1 MATATAERD
10 VSRGASSART
20 IMVVEDDPGM
30 RAVLRDVL
38 TDEGFQVH
46 EEPGPER
53 VAAAVERIRPRAIVL
68 DREMAGSNGIELLV
82 ALGRGYPGIPVLVIT
97 AFGGAA
103 VRAEAI
109 RAGAAGYLEKPFR
122 MAMLIDALRAIT
134 EARAAAIGAPDA

>member
-68 DREMAGSNGIELLV
+68 DREMAGSNGIELL
-82 ALGRGYPGIPVLVIT
+82 ATLGRGYPGIPVLVIT

-122 MAMLIDALRAIT
+122 MAMLLDTLRAIT
-134 EARAAAIGAPDA
+134 AARAAAIGAPDA

>member
-1 MATATAERD
+1 MATTERD
-10 VSRGASSART
+10 VPRGASSAQT
-20 IMVVEDDPGM
+20 ILVVEDDPGM

-53 VAAAVERIRPRAIVL
+53 VPAVVERIRPRAIVL
-68 DREMAGSNGIELLV
+68 DKEMPGSNGIELL
-82 ALGRGYPGIPVLVIT
+82 ATLGRRHPGIPVLVIT

-103 VRAEAI
+103 VRAEVI

-122 MAMLIDALRAIT
+122 MAMLLDTLRAIT
-134 EARAAAIGAPDA
+134 ETRAAALGAPDA

>member
-1 MATATAERD
+1 MGTATAERD

-30 RAVLRDVL
+30 RAVLREVL

-53 VAAAVERIRPRAIVL
+53 VPAAVERIRPRAIVL
-68 DREMAGSNGIELLV
+68 DRELPDSNGIELL
-82 ALGRGYPGIPVLVIT
+82 ATLARRYPGIPVLVIT
-97 AFGGAA
+97 SFGGAT

-109 RAGAAGYLEKPFR
+109 RAGAAAYLEKPFR
-122 MAMLIDALRAIT
+122 MAMLLDTLRAIT
-134 EARAAAIGAPDA
+134 EKRTAARGALDA

>member
-10 VSRGASSART
+10 VSRGASSAWT

-53 VAAAVERIRPRAIVL
+53 VAAVVERIRPRAIVL
-68 DREMAGSNGIELLV
+68 DKEMAGSNGIELL
-82 ALGRGYPGIPVLVIT
+82 ATLRRGYPGIPVLVIT

-122 MAMLIDALRAIT
+122 MAMLLDTLRAIT
-134 EARAAAIGAPDA
+134 DARAAAIGAPDA

>member
-1 MATATAERD
+1 MVTATAERD
-10 VSRGASSART
+10 VSRGASSAPT

-53 VAAAVERIRPRAIVL
+53 VPAAVERIRPRVIVL
-68 DREMAGSNGIELLV
+68 DKEMPGSSGIELLV
-82 ALGRGYPGIPVLVIT
+82 TLGRRYPGIPVLVIT

-103 VRAEAI
+103 VHAEAI

-122 MAMLIDALRAIT
+122 MAMLLDTLRAIT
-134 EARAAAIGAPDA
+134 AARAAAIGAPDA

>member
-1 MATATAERD
+1 MTMGTVEVDALREAAP
-10 VSRGASSART
+10 ARI

-38 TDEGFQVH
+38 THEGFQVH

-53 VAAAVERIRPRAIVL
+53 VPAEVERIRPRAIVL
-68 DREMAGSNGIELLV
+68 DKEMPKGNGIELL
-82 ALGRGYPGIPVLVIT
+82 ATLGRRHPGIPVLVIT
-97 AFGGAA
+97 AFGGAS

-122 MAMLIDALRAIT
+122 MAMLLDTLRAIT
-134 EARAAAIGAPDA
+134 DTRAAAIGASDA

>member
-1 MATATAERD
+1 MATATTERD
-10 VSRGASSART
+10 VPRGASSAQT
-20 IMVVEDDPGM
+20 ILVVEDDPGM

-53 VAAAVERIRPRAIVL
+53 VPAVVERIRPRAIVL
-68 DREMAGSNGIELLV
+68 DKEMPGSNGIELL
-82 ALGRGYPGIPVLVIT
+82 ATLGRRHPGIPVLVIT

-109 RAGAAGYLEKPFR
+109 RAGAAAYLEKPFR
-122 MAMLIDALRAIT
+122 MAMLLDTLRAIT
-134 EARAAAIGAPDA
+134 GTRAAALGAPDA

>member
-1 MATATAERD
+1 MATTERD
-10 VSRGASSART
+10 VPRGASSAQT
-20 IMVVEDDPGM
+20 ILVVEDDPGM

-53 VAAAVERIRPRAIVL
+53 VPAVVERIRPRAIVL
-68 DREMAGSNGIELLV
+68 DKEMSGSNGIELL
-82 ALGRGYPGIPVLVIT
+82 ATLGRRHPGIPVLVIT

-109 RAGAAGYLEKPFR
+109 RAGAAAYLEKPFR
-122 MAMLIDALRAIT
+122 MAMLLDTLRAIT
-134 EARAAAIGAPDA
+134 ETRAAALGAPDA

>member
-10 VSRGASSART
+10 LPRGAPSART

-46 EEPGPER
+46 EEAGPER
-53 VAAAVERIRPRAIVL
+53 VSAAVERVRPRAIVL
-68 DREMAGSNGIELLV
+68 DKEMEGGNGIDLL
-82 ALGRGYPGIPVLVIT
+82 AILGRRHPGIPVLVIT
-97 AFGGAA
+97 AFGGPA
-103 VRAEAI
+103 VRAEAM

-122 MAMLIDALRAIT
+122 MAMLLDTLRAIT
-134 EARAAAIGAPDA
+134 GARATAIGAPDA

>member
-38 TDEGFQVH
+38 IDEGFQVH

-122 MAMLIDALRAIT
+122 MTMLLDTLRAIT
-134 EARAAAIGAPDA
+134 AARAAAIGAPDA

>member
-38 TDEGFQVH
+38 IDEGFQVH

-68 DREMAGSNGIELLV
+68 DREMAGSNGIELL
-82 ALGRGYPGIPVLVIT
+82 ATLGRGYPAIPVLVIT

>member
-122 MAMLIDALRAIT
+122 MAMLLDTLRAIT
-134 EARAAAIGAPDA
+134 AVRAAAIGAPDA

>member
-1 MATATAERD
+1 MATATSERD
-10 VSRGASSART
+10 VPRGASSAQT
-20 IMVVEDDPGM
+20 ILVVEDDPGM

-53 VAAAVERIRPRAIVL
+53 VPAVVERIRPRAIVL
-68 DREMAGSNGIELLV
+68 DKEMPGSNGIELL
-82 ALGRGYPGIPVLVIT
+82 ATLGRRHPGIPVLVIT

-109 RAGAAGYLEKPFR
+109 RAGAAAYLEKPFR
-122 MAMLIDALRAIT
+122 MAMLLNTLRAIT
-134 EARAAAIGAPDA
+134 ETRAAALGDPDA

>member
-68 DREMAGSNGIELLV
+68 DREMAGSHGIELLV

-122 MAMLIDALRAIT
+122 MAMLLDTLRAIT
-134 EARAAAIGAPDA
+134 AARAAAIGAPDA

>member
-1 MATATAERD
+1 MATATTERD
-10 VSRGASSART
+10 VPRGASSAQT
-20 IMVVEDDPGM
+20 ILVVEDDPGM

-53 VAAAVERIRPRAIVL
+53 VPAVVERIRPRAIVL
-68 DREMAGSNGIELLV
+68 DKEMPGSNGIELL
-82 ALGRGYPGIPVLVIT
+82 ATLGRRHPGIPVLVIT

-109 RAGAAGYLEKPFR
+109 RAGAAAYLEKPFR
-122 MAMLIDALRAIT
+122 MAMLLDTLRVIT
-134 EARAAAIGAPDA
+134 ETRAAASGAPDA

>member
-1 MATATAERD
+1 
-10 VSRGASSART
+10 
-20 IMVVEDDPGM
+20 
-30 RAVLRDVL
+30 
-38 TDEGFQVH
+38 VH

-68 DREMAGSNGIELLV
+68 DNEMAGSNGIELL
-82 ALGRGYPGIPVLVIT
+82 AILGRGYPGIPVLVIT

-103 VRAEAI
+103 ARAEAI

-134 EARAAAIGAPDA
+134 EARAAARAAPDA

>member
-38 TDEGFQVH
+38 IDEGFQVH

-122 MAMLIDALRAIT
+122 MAMLLDTLRAIT
-134 EARAAAIGAPDA
+134 AARAAAIGAPDA

>member
-122 MAMLIDALRAIT
+122 MAMLLDTLRAIT
-134 EARAAAIGAPDA
+134 EARAAAIGTPDA

>member
-10 VSRGASSART
+10 LPRGGPSART

-38 TDEGFQVH
+38 TDAGFQVH

-53 VAAAVERIRPRAIVL
+53 VPAAVERIRPRAIVL
-68 DREMAGSNGIELLV
+68 DREMPGGNGTELL
-82 ALGRGYPGIPVLVIT
+82 ATLGRRYPGIPVLVIT

-103 VRAEAI
+103 VRAEVI

-122 MAMLIDALRAIT
+122 MAMLLDTLHAIT
-134 EARAAAIGAPDA
+134 GPRAAALGASDA

>member
-10 VSRGASSART
+10 VARGASSART

-38 TDEGFQVH
+38 THEGFQVH

-53 VAAAVERIRPRAIVL
+53 VTAAVERVRPRAIVL
-68 DREMAGSNGIELLV
+68 DKEMPGSNGTELLV
-82 ALGRGYPGIPVLVIT
+82 TLGRRHPGIPVLVIT
-97 AFGGAA
+97 AFGGSAT
-103 VRAEAI
+103 RAEVI

-122 MAMLIDALRAIT
+122 MAMLLDTLRAIT
-134 EARAAAIGAPDA
+134 DTRATAMGAPDA

>member
-1 MATATAERD
+1 MATATTERD
-10 VSRGASSART
+10 VPRGAPSAQT
-20 IMVVEDDPGM
+20 ILVVEDDPGM

-53 VAAAVERIRPRAIVL
+53 VPAVVERIRPRAIVL
-68 DREMAGSNGIELLV
+68 DKEMPGSNGIELL
-82 ALGRGYPGIPVLVIT
+82 ATLGRRHPGIPVLVIT

-109 RAGAAGYLEKPFR
+109 RAGAAAYLEKPFR
-122 MAMLIDALRAIT
+122 MAMLLDTLRVIT
-134 EARAAAIGAPDA
+134 KTRAAASGAPDA

>member
-10 VSRGASSART
+10 VSRGTSSART
-20 IMVVEDDPGM
+20 ILVVEDDPGM

-68 DREMAGSNGIELLV
+68 DREMAGSNGIELL
-82 ALGRGYPGIPVLVIT
+82 ATLGRGYPGIPVLVIT

-122 MAMLIDALRAIT
+122 IAMLLDTLRAIT
-134 EARAAAIGAPDA
+134 DARAAAIGAPDA